1 MITCMFVV
9 GFKPGPT
16 DQPQTQTGLGMNVG
30 LGRAFN
36 TRLLSSGTQQ
46 TPQTGQTG
54 SAGPTTLTAALG
66 GIQMPQLEGLQ
77 VK

>member
-9 GFKPGPT
+9 ALKPGPT
-16 DQPQTQTGLGMNVG
+16 GQPQTQTGLGMNFD
-30 LGRAFN
+30 LGRALH
-36 TRLLSSGTQQ
+36 TGLPSSGTQQ
-46 TPQTGQTG
+46 APQTGQTD

-66 GIQMPQLEGLQ
+66 GIQMPQLGGLQ